1 MMKTMA
7 KGGNPGIPGM
17 PPGMGRAAMPKQNK
31 GKAKKGSK
39 SGNPAKRAAEIAG
52 IQPPKQ
58 GNSGSSFGLGG

>member
-1 MMKTMA
+1 MS

-17 PPGMGRAAMPKQNK
+17 PPGMGAMPRPQAKKDK
-31 GKAKKGSK
+31 GKKKAK

>member
-1 MMKTMA
+1 
-7 KGGNPGIPGM
+7 
-17 PPGMGRAAMPKQNK
+17 MPKQNK